1 MNNYAGNNYAGDV
14 TPDQAWGM
22 LEKEPDAA
30 IVDVRSEAEWA
41 FVGIPDLSSLGK
53 KPLLI
58 SWLQYPGMVRND
70 RFESDL
76 DAQGLLKDKPI
87 LFLCRSG
94 QRSRS
99 AAIAMTALGYSACY
113 NIANGFEGDPD
124 SARQRGKVNGWKASL
139 LPWIQQ

>member
-1 MNNYAGNNYAGDV
+1 MNNYAGDV
-14 TPDQAWGM
+14 TPDQAWAI

-30 IVDVRSEAEWA
+30 VVDVRSEAEWA

-76 DAQGLLKDKPI
+76 DAQGLPKDKPI

-94 QRSRS
+94 RRSRS
-99 AAIAMTALGYSACY
+99 AAIAMTALGYNACY
-113 NIANGFEGDPD
+113 NVAYGFEGDPD
-124 SARQRGKVNGWKASL
+124 AARQRGKVNGWKASQ

>member
-1 MNNYAGNNYAGDV
+1 MNDYAGDV
-14 TPDQAWGM
+14 TPDQAWAILREEMG
-22 LEKEPDAA
+22 AA
-30 IVDVRSEAEWA
+30 IVDVRTEAEWT

-53 KPLLI
+53 KPLLL
-58 SWLQYPGMVRND
+58 SWQQYPDMAHNE

-76 DAQGLLKDKPI
+76 DAQGLEKDKPI

-99 AAIAMTALGYSACY
+99 AAIAMTALGYRACY
-113 NIANGFEGDPD
+113 NVANGFEGDPD
-124 SARQRGKVNGWKASL
+124 GARQRGKTNGWKASR

>member
-1 MNNYAGNNYAGDV
+1 MNNYAGDV
-14 TPDQAWGM
+14 TPDQAWAM

-53 KPLLI
+53 KPLLL
-58 SWLQYPGMVRND
+58 SWLKYPGMVRND

-113 NIANGFEGDPD
+113 NVANGFEGDPD
-124 SARQRGKVNGWKASL
+124 AARQRGKVNGWKASQ

>member
-1 MNNYAGNNYAGDV
+1 MNNYAGDV
-14 TPDQAWGM
+14 TPDQAWAM
-22 LEKEPDAA
+22 LEEEPDAA

-58 SWLQYPGMVRND
+58 SWMQYPGMVRND

-113 NIANGFEGDPD
+113 NVASGFEGDPD
-124 SARQRGKVNGWKASL
+124 AARQRGNLNGWKASQ

>member
-1 MNNYAGNNYAGDV
+1 MNNYAGDV
-14 TPDQAWGM
+14 TPDQAWAM
-22 LEKEPDAA
+22 LEEEPDAA

-58 SWLQYPGMVRND
+58 SWMQYPGMVRND

-113 NIANGFEGDPD
+113 NVASGFEGDPD
-124 SARQRGKVNGWKASL
+124 AARQRGKLNGWKASQ